1 MFRAEIIAWISR
13 PGYHGEITVRDITNH
28 RDIILCTTTLLCSHT
43 YGEHFPDAHKHTV
56 IEVTAIQQ
64 HF

>member
-13 PGYHGEITVRDITNH
+13 PGYHGDITVRDITNH
-28 RDIILCTTTLLCSHT
+28 GDIIHFSHV
-43 YGEHFPDAHKHTV
+43 YSEHFPDAHKHTV

>member
-13 PGYHGEITVRDITNH
+13 PGYHGDFIVRDITNH
-28 RDIILCTTTLLCSHT
+28 GDIIHFIHT
-43 YGEHFPDAHKHTV
+43 YSIVSTSPTDAHKHTV